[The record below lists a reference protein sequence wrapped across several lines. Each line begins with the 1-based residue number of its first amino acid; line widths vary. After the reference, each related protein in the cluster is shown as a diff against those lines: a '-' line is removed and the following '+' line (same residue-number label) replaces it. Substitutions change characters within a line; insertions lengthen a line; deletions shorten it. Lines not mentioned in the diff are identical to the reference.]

1 MTGEAPARFELA
13 VGEIPA
19 AAVAPSLRSWL
30 PVFHR
35 LRLQDGTAKEIREK
49 DRQHLELVHHHG
61 VGRVLEFYDEELM
74 PAVTR
79 LPAGAER
86 WELWF
91 KLGCRMVALRSA
103 AQADRELTEQAE
115 RLQADLAG
123 ARFADDPQADREAR
137 QQVRTFLA
145 GHLARAAERLRRNRQ
160 EAEALRAYTVLDH
173 LGAASPAH
181 REAHARL
188 RWQLEDRSP
197 EALRVYLRARDGK
210 DETRNGKGEARS
222 GVLAEID
229 RFLDESL
236 AVDETAAPP
245 ELAERL
251 FLNQLALC
259 SARPPLP
266 AWRNAGLAYLRL
278 GQPQRALPYL
288 ERAHAINGSDGGASA
303 FYLGQA
309 RFQAGDHP
317 GSEAIF
323 DTAAVQG
330 YSPVRIAAWRGLAY
344 ARIHERAH
352 AFDIFRQGKA
362 AAGRQPAGELDLN
375 WGRACFL
382 LDDVQD
388 ALERFE
394 TAAAADAADPR
405 ARYGLAVCRESLGE
419 PEHALAELRKLV
431 ARFPRFAPAAHRLG
445 LLLDATGDLAAA
457 IPHLRQ
463 AVTLSSWD
471 PEYHLSLGLTLE
483 KTGEPDALLYL
494 EKAAAAGAGG
504 PEVLRRL
511 ALLTLRQKDR
521 PRARHWL
528 AALMKAETPPA
539 GLVRFSARDLASQA
553 TDAFNLGRYQ
563 EAVALWEEVARS
575 QPGEAVVEE
584 RLALALAHDAGA
596 RLRAGDLPGL
606 GEAVERAWRLAP
618 GFPECRYLYA
628 VTRLLEGDSGT
639 AVPLLRGLLAEQP
652 ARPELA
658 PLAAMASLLA
668 GEEAMEV
675 ESLETA
681 PEVPVPVAHPGAL
694 LGLLR
699 VLTAVS
705 AGRFEEAAQRCDD
718 WLADPAAVRA
728 LGLPQ
733 DTLNALVA
741 DVKLRGTRRK
751 RQQVVR
757 FLEGLEARDEAGYW
771 TPGVAMARQIVAT
784 DKGLARAE
792 EADLSE
798 LVACQEAY
806 RGLLGAA
813 PPPGD
818 GATETRNPLLAHYA
832 RLLVFLACHHV
843 RKGRLAAALGVLGE
857 LTGLPLPVSGGV
869 RDLERLLRQRL
880 TQPSHEKAFALLEE
894 DPETARQT
902 WEALLQKDPNDLQA
916 RHHLACLAWS
926 RAYDAVLA
934 RQIEGSRPFWQE
946 GLEHFRVLYGSE
958 AWWQAQREKGRALG
972 TSTAHPF
979 DEGAFDAWRRDAL
992 YQRAST
998 LLHLIFHI
1006 LAGVDLAE
1014 AQAADVL
1021 RAKTLMDL
1029 LRASHLDAAARQ
1041 RLADDL
1047 ADHYLDPDPTRVPDF
1062 GRSRRRAAT
1071 VLDIDPAN
1079 LRARTFLLRSVTHE
1093 VGTRCQEGDRDFSGM
1108 ARELAA
1114 AERHADWLEEHR
1126 QELTAESQGRAAS
1139 DLAAYYDQFG
1149 TVKHREGYED
1159 VDRANQALSSRSL
1172 REARRLLESIRRSY
1186 QESDRYFEKSLVF
1199 DPVNLQAKELR
1210 ERHQN
1215 EYTSIQNILHKIR
1228 QG

>member
-1 MTGEAPARFELA
+1 MTSEAPARFELA

-19 AAVAPSLRSWL
+19 AAVAPSLRSRL

-35 LRLQDGTAKEIREK
+35 LRLQNETAEEIREK

-61 VGRVLEFYDEELM
+61 VGRVLELYDDELM

-79 LPAGAER
+79 LPAGVER

-91 KLGCRMVALRSA
+91 KLGCRALALRSA

-123 ARFADDPQADREAR
+123 ARFADDPQADRDAR

-160 EAEALRAYTVLDH
+160 EAEALRAYTVLDR

-197 EALRVYLRARDGK
+197 EALRVYLRARDGR
-210 DETRNGKGEARS
+210 DETQNGKGDSRG

-229 RFLDESL
+229 RFLEESL
-236 AVDETAAPP
+236 AVDETAPPP

-259 SARPPLP
+259 SAQPPRP

-278 GQPQRALPYL
+278 GQPKRALPYL

-317 GSEAIF
+317 GSDAIF

-344 ARIHERAH
+344 ARLRERDRAL
-352 AFDIFRQGKA
+352 DIFEQGRA
-362 AAGRQPAGELDLN
+362 AAGPQPTGELDLN
-375 WGRACFL
+375 WGRACYL
-382 LDDVQD
+382 LEDVRN
-388 ALERFE
+388 ARERFE
-394 TAAAADAADPR
+394 TAAAVDDTDPR
-405 ARYGLAVCRESLGE
+405 ARYGLAVCWESLGE
-419 PEHALAELRKLV
+419 QEHALAELRNVV

-457 IPHLRQ
+457 VSHLRQ

-471 PEYHLSLGLTLE
+471 PEYHLSLGLALDKE
-483 KTGEPDALLYL
+483 GAPDALSHL
-494 EKAAAAGAGG
+494 EKAAAAGVGG

-511 ALLTLRQKDR
+511 ALLALRQDDR
-521 PRARHWL
+521 SRARRWL
-528 AALMKAETPPA
+528 AVLMTAEAPPA
-539 GLVRFSARDLASQA
+539 GRLRFYARDLASQA
-553 TDAFNLGRYQ
+553 TDAFNLGRYR

-596 RLRAGDLPGL
+596 RLRAGDLPGVE
-606 GEAVERAWRLAP
+606 EAVERAWRLAP

-628 VTRLLEGDSGT
+628 VVRLLEGDSST

-675 ESLETA
+675 EIPEPA
-681 PEVPVPVAHPGAL
+681 PEVPVAHPGAL

-705 AGRFEEAAQRCDD
+705 AGRHEEAAQQCDA

-733 DTLNALVA
+733 DSVNALVA
-741 DVKLRGTRRK
+741 DVKLCGTRRK

-757 FLEGLEARDEAGYW
+757 FLEGLDARDEAGYW
-771 TPGVAMARQIVAT
+771 APGVAMARQIVAT
-784 DKGLARAE
+784 EKGLARAE

-806 RGLLGAA
+806 RRLLGAT
-813 PPPGD
+813 PPPED
-818 GATETRNPLLAHYA
+818 GAVETRKPLLAHYA
-832 RLLVFLACHHV
+832 RLLVFLTCHHA

-869 RDLERLLRQRL
+869 RDLERILRQRL

-934 RQIEGSRPFWQE
+934 RQIESSRPFWQE
-946 GLEHFRVLYGSE
+946 GLEHFRILYSSE
-958 AWWQAQREKGRALG
+958 AWWRAQREKGRALG

-979 DEGAFDAWRRDAL
+979 DENAFDAWRRDAL
-992 YQRAST
+992 YQRASI

-1006 LAGVDLAE
+1006 MAGVDLAE
-1014 AQAADVL
+1014 AQPADVL

-1029 LRASHLDAAARQ
+1029 VRASNLDEAVRQ

-1047 ADHYLDPDPTRVPDF
+1047 ADHYLDPDPTRVQDF

-1071 VLDIDPAN
+1071 VLDVDPAN
-1079 LRARTFLLRSVTHE
+1079 VKARTFLLRSVTHE
-1093 VGTRCQEGDRDFSGM
+1093 VGTRCQEGDRDFPGM
-1108 ARELAA
+1108 ARELVA
-1114 AERHADWLEEHR
+1114 AERHAEWLETHR
-1126 QELTAESQGRAAS
+1126 QDLPAESQGRAAS
-1139 DLAAYYDQFG
+1139 DLAAFYDQLG
-1149 TVKHREGYED
+1149 WVKHQEGQLAIE
-1159 VDRANQALSSRSL
+1159 RFNNL
-1172 REARRLLESIRRSY
+1172 RKGSFVEARRLLESIQQAYRD
-1186 QESDRYFEKSLVF
+1186 SDRWFQKSLDL
-1199 DPVNLQAKELR
+1199 DPVNLRAKELP
-1210 ERHQN
+1210 ERHRN
-1215 EYTSIQNILHKIR
+1215 EYPSIQKALGEIR
-1228 QG
+1228 RV